1 MPLTSEGELVDQTP
15 TVSQIADAAQHAPP
29 LYGDHILDQLYA
41 DVDQSG
47 FMTPAPQSGMS
58 TPFFAQSRAGSS
70 ENLPSLLADT
80 PAHPAGAVPPAALS
94 SRLQNLN
101 LNAHSRN
108 SSFLRRVPGS
118 RSGADTP
125 HSHPNSAPPHDV
137 EGYFQNGQS
146 GNASG
151 HASTPLSRRV
161 SNEEDDHHTN
171 RTSNLTSGVHT
182 PEHLDYSELGDLS
195 KVPSYSTAVKTPVRG
210 MSYNENLPNYQTA
223 VSAPPSPDRRFSS
236 LSNLNTPTNEQPP
249 DLSHGSNHSSR
260 NPLSTMGFTPINPPP
275 MAYSNDS
282 EERRRVLVMQ
292 GRDRH

>member
-15 TVSQIADAAQHAPP
+15 TAAQITDAAQHAPP
-29 LYGDHILDQLYA
+29 LYGEHVLDQLYA

-47 FMTPAPQSGMS
+47 FMTPAPQSGMN
-58 TPFFAQSRAGSS
+58 TPFFAQSRTGST
-70 ENLPSLLADT
+70 ENLASLVADT
-80 PAHPAGAVPPAALS
+80 HAHPAGAVPPAALS

-101 LNAHSRN
+101 VHSRN
-108 SSFLRRVPGS
+108 NSFLRRVPGS
-118 RSGADTP
+118 QSGANTP
-125 HSHPNSAPPHDV
+125 HSHPNSLPHHEV
-137 EGYFQNGQS
+137 EGYFPHGPS
-146 GNASG
+146 GSGSG

-161 SNEEDDHHTN
+161 SNEEDDHHN
-171 RTSNLTSGVHT
+171 QRASNLTSGIHT

-195 KVPSYSTAVKTPVRG
+195 KVPSYSTAVKTPVRS

-223 VSAPPSPDRRFSS
+223 VSAPPSPNRRFSN
-236 LSNLNTPTNEQPP
+236 LSNLNTPTNEHPP

-260 NPLSTMGFTPINPPP
+260 NPLSTMGFTPIVPPP
-275 MAYSNDS
+275 IAYSNDS